1 MLNKD
6 LEINSKQL
14 FWKFRPEDG
23 LFYHSKY
30 PWERGDTHFK
40 EFRGEYD
47 ALFRSGLAYI
57 AYGDEDIKRGILNC
71 FRPYIIGEDRKI
83 EHTKYQASRASSRFG
98 EDDVSR
104 DQIILALSALEFNGD
119 IEEVQEICN
128 RLSFR
133 VSKRFLMTPT
143 MWFWVKY
150 LGTRKQ
156 KWKNAFA
163 FMQTLEHL
171 IQIPMTKF
179 LRWITGATKQIPLPH
194 NQHSELPYKQGKR
207 FKLYTTIGYPEYGLH
222 FAAWQYYV
230 VPFEG
235 LLGKLNRRLMRWQ
248 MEDNNLLLRI
258 LLDGDDITINE
269 FESIE
274 PTNTFI
280 WQRRLDV
287 AIAWIYKL
295 KPEQV
300 EYNNLEVDIIR
311 TMMKQNRY
319 SRI

>member
-6 LEINSKQL
+6 YNINSKQL

-30 PWERGDTHFK
+30 PWEHGDTHFK

-47 ALFRSGLAYI
+47 TLFRSGLAYI

-71 FRPYIIGEDRKI
+71 FRPYIIGEDRNPDRM
-83 EHTKYQASRASSRFG
+83 KYQASRASNRFG

-104 DQIILALSALEFNGD
+104 DQIILALTALEYNGD
-119 IEEVQEICN
+119 IEEVKEIASK
-128 RLSFR
+128 LSFR

-150 LGTRKQ
+150 LATREN

-163 FMQTLEHL
+163 FMQTLEHV

-194 NQHSELPYKQGKR
+194 NKHSNLPYKKGKR

-222 FAAWQYYV
+222 FAAWQQYV
-230 VPFEG
+230 VPFG
-235 LLGKLNRRLMRWQ
+235 GILGKINRSLMRWQ

-258 LLDGDDITINE
+258 LLGGKKIEFWE

-287 AIAWIYKL
+287 AIAWIYRL

-300 EYNNLEVDIIR
+300 EYNNLEVDIIS
-311 TMMKQNRY
+311 TLLKDKQ
-319 SRI
+319 S